1 MSALLAVALCCA
13 FQGEPAPLAN
23 PSHDELAAQEEGV
36 AIGLVSKPGE
46 PEAVDVVA
54 HGAPAHEILARLAQ
68 ATHRAFKIEPG
79 ESVLRANQPVD
90 VHLNRRPL
98 REAALWIA
106 GAAGLSA
113 EVTRRELRCC
123 ADVSDRVAPE
133 QMVRNAIDGWRAA
146 LLSDPTQPDAARLRF
161 QIANAL
167 YELGEF
173 ARAIVEYVDLE
184 KTSATFG
191 DLPFVYFRAGWSYMK
206 LGDDRSATD
215 QWLPIGSLFP
225 RHPLVAAARLEAVRA
240 FRRMG
245 HDADANVVLRQVV
258 ETMRDGL
265 APADLVTAGELL
277 DDGGDHRRAI
287 DAFKAGLEASSD
299 ATLSERAL
307 RGLARAEAGL
317 EDWPGVVA
325 TADRYLRLRNDG
337 PLAAEVDLL
346 LARAHRELDDPF
358 TALLALARARELS
371 PGGDIAARCD
381 LLEGQIYA
389 GCGLSVRAEKCLQRA
404 GGADLPEIAVPA
416 LLLHARLL
424 RDAGQLEAAGRLL
437 GRLAALH
444 GHETEAAIA
453 MAEIALQQKNNELC
467 LKRVREAL
475 PAADAAAR
483 ARLVEIASQ
492 ALNEGDS
499 IEALL
504 DGLSEGV
511 PAAPDAKGS
520 SGSPPSRE
528 PSPAAKPAGD
538 PAAAKPAGNRE
549 KSDGR

>member
-1 MSALLAVALCCA
+1 MSALLSLALCCA
-13 FQGEPAPLAN
+13 FQSEPAPLAT
-23 PSHDELAAQEEGV
+23 PPDDALAAQEEGV
-36 AIGLVSKPGE
+36 AVELLSKPGE
-46 PEAVDVVA
+46 PEMVDVVA

-68 ATHRAFKIEPG
+68 ATHRAFKIDPG
-79 ESVLRANQPVD
+79 ESVLRSNQPVD

-113 EVTRRELRCC
+113 EVTKREVRCG
-123 ADVSDRVAPE
+123 ADVTDHVAPE

-146 LLSDPTQPDAARLRF
+146 LLSDPTQPDAERLRF

-184 KTSATFG
+184 KTAPTFG
-191 DLPFVYFRAGWSYMK
+191 DLPFVYFRAGWAYMK

-225 RHPLVAAARLEAVRA
+225 RHPLVASARLEAVRA

-245 HDADANVVLRQVV
+245 RDADANVVLRQVV

-287 DAFKAGLEASSD
+287 DALKAGLAASSD

-307 RGLARAEAGL
+307 RGTARAEAGL

-371 PGGDIAARCD
+371 PGGDVAARGD

-404 GGADLPEIAVPA
+404 GGSDLPDVAVPA
-416 LLLHARLL
+416 LLLHSRLL
-424 RDAGQLEAAGRLL
+424 REQGQLEAAGRLL
-437 GRLAALH
+437 ARLASLP

-492 ALNEGDS
+492 ALSEGDS
-499 IEALL
+499 IDSLL
-504 DGLSEGV
+504 DGLASGPGPASGTGPASGV
-511 PAAPDAKGS
+511 
-520 SGSPPSRE
+520 E
-528 PSPAAKPAGD
+528 
-538 PAAAKPAGNRE
+538 PAGNRE